1 VTEPTFDENALREVV
16 RQRVT
21 DGRVPCKRQDYT
33 WAGKGTGLDCSVC
46 DLPITSLQVE
56 YELQFG
62 AEAGAGVVVVRMH
75 RPCFAAWESECIE
88 SS

>member
-1 VTEPTFDENALREVV
+1 VTEPTFEENALREVV

-21 DGRVPCKRQDYT
+21 DGRLPCKRQDYT
-33 WAGKGTGLDCSVC
+33 WAGKGTELDCSVC

-62 AEAGAGVVVVRMH
+62 QNGDGVVVVRMH
-75 RPCFAAWESECIE
+75 RPCFSAWERECAA